1 MTGREDSYRGG
12 DSRRWKSGASAA
24 AAAEDDDERRLITL
38 GRDAGS
44 HAWSTQIK
52 YVSRVARPG
61 AHKERGERDR
71 EGERERASKFC
82 HSGCSSLTLRQLGEG
97 N

>member
-12 DSRRWKSGASAA
+12 DSRRWKSAASAAAAEA
-24 AAAEDDDERRLITL
+24 AAAEDDDERRLITV

-44 HAWSTQIK
+44 RARSTQIK

-61 AHKERGERDR
+61 THKERRGGR
-71 EGERERASKFC
+71 ESKFC